1 MHALRQAGSQ
11 FLMRR
16 RTVRTRLAML
26 YGAVFL
32 VSGAALLAIANLPLR
47 SSQSVALPN
56 PPLSSGQSVSSV
68 ADGSSG
74 NAIAVAQ
81 HGADVRLLAVA
92 SIIALVVLAA
102 LSLGFGWLM
111 AGRLLRPLRTI
122 TAKAREISATRLDE
136 RLALQGPGDEFKELG
151 DTLDDLFGRLEAS
164 FESQRHFV
172 ANASHELRTPLT
184 AERTLLQVAL
194 ADPQASA
201 DTLRS
206 TCKQVLALGAHEE
219 RLIEALLSLARSERG
234 VEDWQV
240 FDLASIT
247 ENVLQARRQD
257 AERRDIRIE
266 ATLDEATGTGE
277 PSLVE
282 ALIANLVDNAL
293 QHNIDGGRVDIG
305 TTQVAGSPLF
315 SIVNTGPVVPN
326 ASIER
331 LFEPFRRA
339 GADRTRSDDG
349 HGLGLSIV
357 RAVVDAHGATI
368 KVEPRSGG
376 GLRVEVAFAASPPS

>member
-1 MHALRQAGSQ
+1 MWPES
-11 FLMRR
+11 
-16 RTVRTRLAML
+16 
-26 YGAVFL
+26 
-32 VSGAALLAIANLPLR
+32 
-47 SSQSVALPN
+47 
-56 PPLSSGQSVSSV
+56 

-74 NAIAVAQ
+74 SAIAVAQ
-81 HGADVRLLAVA
+81 HGADVHLLAVA
-92 SIIALVVLAA
+92 SVVALVVLAV

-122 TAKAREISATRLDE
+122 TAKAREISATKLNE
-136 RLALQGPGDEFKELG
+136 RLGLQGPDDEFKELG
-151 DTLDDLFGRLEAS
+151 ETLDDLFGRLEAS

-206 TCKQVLALGAHEE
+206 TCEQVLALGEHEE

-247 ENVLQARRQD
+247 EKVLLARRQE

-266 ATLDEATGTGE
+266 AALDEATGTGE

-293 QHNIDGGRVDIG
+293 HHNVDGGQVDIG

-315 SIVNTGPVVPN
+315 SVVNTGPVVP
-326 ASIER
+326 
-331 LFEPFRRA
+331 RRPISS
-339 GADRTRSDDG
+339 GSSSRSA
-349 HGLGLSIV
+349 
-357 RAVVDAHGATI
+357 RQAPTAHGAMTDMDSACRSCAPSSMPTARTSRSSHDQAEACASRWPSSRRRAARVI
-368 KVEPRSGG
+368 RMRLSSRRRCEPDR
-376 GLRVEVAFAASPPS
+376 LRGTRGPFH